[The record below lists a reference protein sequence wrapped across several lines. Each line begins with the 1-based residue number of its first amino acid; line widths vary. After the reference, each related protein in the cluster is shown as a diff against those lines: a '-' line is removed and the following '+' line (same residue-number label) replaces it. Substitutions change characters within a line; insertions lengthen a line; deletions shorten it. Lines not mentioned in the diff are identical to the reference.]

1 MAAIL
6 RLVTGGKK
14 KDRQY
19 HRTQVEENPP
29 DGDDEEAPVDHT
41 QSGKFDDAPKEKIF
55 MERPG
60 IPMPPVPRFRLY
72 LCIRWM
78 VLTAIVLGLLHVLG
92 RWMTEQAVYE
102 IETVSEIVLDVDNC
116 DVEMLSLPE
125 SLPKSVVTVQYWKF
139 MNQIH
144 GVDRKD
150 LSDGGEK
157 LTVSLDMRV
166 KIPMFRCL
174 VTIFAPKGHL
184 DRLSG
189 HVGGSEHCRMI
200 MSEALAQE
208 VNLTSQQ
215 VSVQVAA
222 LPKKF
227 TLSST
232 HGMVAFHPSEVKE
245 DWEVD
250 LQASSVNVFA
260 QIPSDM
266 SVKLH
271 GHAKENSVLCGDAVS
286 TTGAG
291 YEMTYKGA
299 SAGVK
304 GKFSLNV
311 LKEAAGYVQAGLD
324 SSASGLEVVRGS
336 SQEKPELFNHSA
348 VQLEELSEWMKL
360 RAQGAAPWVARVHVN
375 GPQLPRGSWEVLSSE
390 AFLTVPLQW
399 YVLLSAG
406 TLRPIVKEVHIHPM
420 GLGAWP
426 QEELEEAHNR
436 TKRRLVPVLDKE
448 FQLLLPYFQK
458 ADAPDATVAWVPHH
472 GRPLV
477 MTKAT
482 NGWAASVLSLTQ
494 VNVLMFLIAVAFN
507 IVVAFTVSAAF
518 LMWLQNNAEAQQEIM
533 DEAVTTASSHRV
545 GKIGSGKINTSW
557 RVIATHVEQPDQG
570 VILRWRK
577 RTGVQQSV
585 FLCVKAKADPDPSR
599 GLEGDEICI
608 DMANQELVDMKSE
621 SNIIVEFFF
630 SASGSKGYPA
640 NAGYEPTG
648 KDLKCQYN
656 YRFQIEGY
664 NHNQEHVATSDW
676 SNEVYIKPRSTVFDV
691 PLRILKSN
699 FAVPTNSLEYFV
711 EHFAEFNIHGK
722 HPQQLVILSKI
733 KVCYHKNWND
743 FRDCKSDFRLTAY
756 MGESSVKCEKDMR
769 SGTVR
774 NFDTT
779 GLFQPLDVG
788 MDIDDDE
795 EARTQELDDAI
806 IGPNQSLELG
816 AADRRLTDVFI
827 TLRKS
832 SGEDVAEGKLDWWD
846 LVEAFEQDE
855 DQQIFVELV
864 TDKVEGEFDEEW
876 LVWVE
881 AEVTFRNELDPEC
894 EQMPFKD
901 RFFQSDPPGE
911 IYYEGMERFV
921 AWDPTSEAFAD
932 IKDFD
937 IYMSY
942 PDDDLDPVLLVE
954 KAQVSNGG
962 ASIMITFPAGISANY
977 VVCQMGVEAFNQDG
991 EVTYAR
997 STLDEQMPMRSH
1009 RFIICRTWNLAEFEL
1024 MYASFCRMNNMEM
1037 ERVTEDALAGYGM
1050 VVAREQLKVVHGLR
1064 QSLVFEEAL
1073 EEDRVLDC
1081 PGLIMISEKNIIAKH
1096 PSTLTGEAMVVGSDA
1111 GGSILR
1117 TVSSGKSPLLGG
1129 SSSGGGRTGARAGPI
1144 VIKPREYR
1152 ATFQTVGF
1160 LENAWP
1166 RYPSVFDIG
1175 YGTGWMPSFLLLNSF
1190 YPVDNII
1197 NAFAQGAETLQLQV
1211 AYQTVQVLG
1220 GKRVAD
1226 NFLGFLQA
1234 PLYGLVPYC
1243 CEGFL
1248 YLLQMASFLLLPFLL
1263 LVFGLCYE
1271 LVGMFFATNPEEYN
1285 VVLRSKSHIPDMTFS
1300 GVVSGHTLEDWLNGL
1315 TSVSYVALLGSA
1327 GTAALMLL
1335 LICESNF
1342 LRNLPPFDFQHS
1354 VHRLINALGNIIV
1367 TTYLWAILSF
1377 VISSVLW
1384 FAMVVVIYP
1393 EQMLT
1398 ALACAGGLAA
1408 VFATMISGLKT
1419 TKDELERS
1427 LREEIPEVLELAC
1440 ATFLDQYDKTSSGRS
1455 KAVSA
1460 QFRKLEESLAENS
1473 NRYVRTR
1480 LSQNKDVQEIIDV
1493 RNKKPP
1499 KEVLGS
1505 LFNRALVKEKNWAAI
1520 TASENG
1526 DGSAVET
1533 TETVLES
1540 LGLPQEDT
1548 SVMPYLDL
1556 RMRLEDKEREEGGEN
1571 IHTYGSDLQEKLMK
1585 VYVRMQERHMDV
1597 APDVDDAL
1605 RNPKR
1610 LAICMSR
1617 ANGAKFKALERISEG
1632 KDARSSLQICIQDLN
1647 QQQVDKVY
1655 VRMVEHLD
1663 ESLSQVD
1670 IQEKVTPFVETTI
1683 PAEIEKQVRFVLDEQ
1698 RPKSAAQRLFDTIRR
1713 KKNSIKRAEVRQR
1726 LTLRKAYEPEG
1737 LMAFLEDVGLIDKSA
1752 GRKKAMH
1759 YISFYNRVERGVH
1772 SWRRE
1777 DDDGLESK
1785 DLVLDPADVED
1796 FVRELVHG
1804 HIWWGA
1810 MEEVLKNI
1818 GFPMASE
1825 LLKRETNLL
1834 SREQVMYQFE
1844 IAAAKDGMLAKDK
1857 FLDFLRKVS
1866 CADVADGAAG
1876 RIWKAQMVMML
1887 QHLNIC
1893 GFVGKSLDKAEKDAD
1908 VADDG
1913 LREMSRQRWPNWLEK
1928 AWEGVAPKLSEGS
1941 DARPFLPRTLIY
1953 TFVKSVAFSREEKS
1967 RTMSEEWKAMKVVDE
1982 EYDTWKLQ
1990 KDEGD
1995 SKRYYVWVNR
2005 GKSVQRLRGIWHEV
2019 FLDILAKMGSPV
2031 QDVKQGLLLFDDALR
2046 EQGRATDEFDGLLSV
2061 DFMVNHWMQKKLVE
2075 NTDEVSLQIFK
2086 DALEKA
2092 EFTLPTSSVEA
2103 LWYAA
2108 DKTKCTHPSLRQV
2121 RDLEDRL
2128 VMYMSS
2134 GMFFESVRTLITNEL
2149 QVPTLH
2155 GLEAKEIKAAFKQ
2168 VDEKTGCCG
2177 IIDPHEVCE
2186 LLLLLSQ
2193 EGMDLQTVQASF
2205 QQLHMN
2211 LDPDAI
2217 QDAFMIVDTNCD
2229 DKIDL
2234 TEFLSLIDK
2243 LVDQVIPES
2252 IFEYMGLLRHQIL
2265 SNVVMKVTT
2274 ILTMF
2279 LFVFVSLNAFHVNVG
2294 QKATTAG
2301 SSMIRAALAGLALLG
2316 LRNDNSPE
2324 YMEKQYNIA
2333 REQLYRITGVSRS
2346 QLEARRRGAAGGGLG
2361 LGIGMSFAKGR
2372 ARRGGG
2378 GGGSMF
2384 NKDEEEEDVDGGDM

>member
-1 MAAIL
+1 MASIL

-19 HRTQVEENPP
+19 HRTQVEDNAP

-41 QSGKFDDAPKEKIF
+41 QSGRFDDAPKELLACVLKRHAGMLSGF
-55 MERPG
+55 VRPLRG
-60 IPMPPVPRFRLY
+60 EDLHGKAGDPDASR
-72 LCIRWM
+72 
-78 VLTAIVLGLLHVLG
+78 LLHVLG

-102 IETVSEIVLDVDNC
+102 IETVSEIDLDVDNC

-184 DRLSG
+184 ARLSG
-189 HVGGSEHCRMI
+189 HIGGSEHCRMT

-250 LQASSVNVFA
+250 LQATSVNVFA

-266 SVKLH
+266 SVKLA
-271 GHAKENSVLCGDAVS
+271 GHARENSVLCGDAVS
-286 TTGAG
+286 ETGAG
-291 YEMTYKGA
+291 YELTYKGA

-304 GKFSLNV
+304 GRFSLDV
-311 LKEAAGYVQAGLD
+311 LKEAAGYVQAGVD
-324 SSASGLEVVRGS
+324 SSASGLDVVRGS

-348 VQLEELSEWMKL
+348 VQLEELSDWMKL
-360 RAQGAAPWVARVHVN
+360 RAEGAAPWVARVHVN

-406 TLRPIVKEVHIHPM
+406 TLRPIVKE
-420 GLGAWP
+420 
-426 QEELEEAHNR
+426 QELEETNNK
-436 TKRRLVPVLDKE
+436 TKRRLAPVLDKE

-458 ADAPDATVAWVPHH
+458 ADAPAATVAWVPHH

-545 GKIGSGKINTSW
+545 GKLSSGKINTSW

-608 DMANQELVDMKSE
+608 DMANQERVDMKSE

-691 PLRILKSN
+691 PLRILK
-699 FAVPTNSLEYFV
+699 YFV

-756 MGESSVKCEKDMR
+756 MGESSVKCEKDTR

-816 AADRRLTDVFI
+816 AGDRRLTDVFI

-921 AWDPTSEAFAD
+921 AWDPTRPPVAD

-962 ASIMITFPAGISANY
+962 ASIMITFPADALDVVARTMGKKSAGISANY

-997 STLDEQMPMRSH
+997 STLDEQMPMKSH
-1009 RFIICRTWNLAEFEL
+1009 RFIVCRTWNLAEFEL

-1050 VVAREQLKVVHGLR
+1050 VVAREQLK
-1064 QSLVFEEAL
+1064 
-1073 EEDRVLDC
+1073 
-1081 PGLIMISEKNIIAKH
+1081 
-1096 PSTLTGEAMVVGSDA
+1096 
-1111 GGSILR
+1111 
-1117 TVSSGKSPLLGG
+1117 
-1129 SSSGGGRTGARAGPI
+1129 
-1144 VIKPREYR
+1144 
-1152 ATFQTVGF
+1152 
-1160 LENAWP
+1160 
-1166 RYPSVFDIG
+1166 
-1175 YGTGWMPSFLLLNSF
+1175 
-1190 YPVDNII
+1190 
-1197 NAFAQGAETLQLQV
+1197 
-1211 AYQTVQVLG
+1211 
-1220 GKRVAD
+1220 
-1226 NFLGFLQA
+1226 
-1234 PLYGLVPYC
+1234 
-1243 CEGFL
+1243 
-1248 YLLQMASFLLLPFLL
+1248 
-1263 LVFGLCYE
+1263 
-1271 LVGMFFATNPEEYN
+1271 
-1285 VVLRSKSHIPDMTFS
+1285 
-1300 GVVSGHTLEDWLNGL
+1300 
-1315 TSVSYVALLGSA
+1315 
-1327 GTAALMLL
+1327 
-1335 LICESNF
+1335 
-1342 LRNLPPFDFQHS
+1342 
-1354 VHRLINALGNIIV
+1354 
-1367 TTYLWAILSF
+1367 
-1377 VISSVLW
+1377 
-1384 FAMVVVIYP
+1384 
-1393 EQMLT
+1393 
-1398 ALACAGGLAA
+1398 
-1408 VFATMISGLKT
+1408 
-1419 TKDELERS
+1419 
-1427 LREEIPEVLELAC
+1427 
-1440 ATFLDQYDKTSSGRS
+1440 
-1455 KAVSA
+1455 
-1460 QFRKLEESLAENS
+1460 
-1473 NRYVRTR
+1473 
-1480 LSQNKDVQEIIDV
+1480 
-1493 RNKKPP
+1493 
-1499 KEVLGS
+1499 
-1505 LFNRALVKEKNWAAI
+1505 
-1520 TASENG
+1520 
-1526 DGSAVET
+1526 
-1533 TETVLES
+1533 
-1540 LGLPQEDT
+1540 
-1548 SVMPYLDL
+1548 
-1556 RMRLEDKEREEGGEN
+1556 
-1571 IHTYGSDLQEKLMK
+1571 
-1585 VYVRMQERHMDV
+1585 
-1597 APDVDDAL
+1597 
-1605 RNPKR
+1605 
-1610 LAICMSR
+1610 
-1617 ANGAKFKALERISEG
+1617 
-1632 KDARSSLQICIQDLN
+1632 
-1647 QQQVDKVY
+1647 
-1655 VRMVEHLD
+1655 
-1663 ESLSQVD
+1663 
-1670 IQEKVTPFVETTI
+1670 
-1683 PAEIEKQVRFVLDEQ
+1683 
-1698 RPKSAAQRLFDTIRR
+1698 
-1713 KKNSIKRAEVRQR
+1713 
-1726 LTLRKAYEPEG
+1726 
-1737 LMAFLEDVGLIDKSA
+1737 
-1752 GRKKAMH
+1752 
-1759 YISFYNRVERGVH
+1759 
-1772 SWRRE
+1772 
-1777 DDDGLESK
+1777 
-1785 DLVLDPADVED
+1785 
-1796 FVRELVHG
+1796 
-1804 HIWWGA
+1804 
-1810 MEEVLKNI
+1810 
-1818 GFPMASE
+1818 
-1825 LLKRETNLL
+1825 
-1834 SREQVMYQFE
+1834 
-1844 IAAAKDGMLAKDK
+1844 
-1857 FLDFLRKVS
+1857 
-1866 CADVADGAAG
+1866 
-1876 RIWKAQMVMML
+1876 
-1887 QHLNIC
+1887 
-1893 GFVGKSLDKAEKDAD
+1893 
-1908 VADDG
+1908 
-1913 LREMSRQRWPNWLEK
+1913 
-1928 AWEGVAPKLSEGS
+1928 
-1941 DARPFLPRTLIY
+1941 
-1953 TFVKSVAFSREEKS
+1953 
-1967 RTMSEEWKAMKVVDE
+1967 
-1982 EYDTWKLQ
+1982 
-1990 KDEGD
+1990 
-1995 SKRYYVWVNR
+1995 
-2005 GKSVQRLRGIWHEV
+2005 
-2019 FLDILAKMGSPV
+2019 
-2031 QDVKQGLLLFDDALR
+2031 
-2046 EQGRATDEFDGLLSV
+2046 
-2061 DFMVNHWMQKKLVE
+2061 
-2075 NTDEVSLQIFK
+2075 
-2086 DALEKA
+2086 
-2092 EFTLPTSSVEA
+2092 
-2103 LWYAA
+2103 
-2108 DKTKCTHPSLRQV
+2108 
-2121 RDLEDRL
+2121 
-2128 VMYMSS
+2128 
-2134 GMFFESVRTLITNEL
+2134 
-2149 QVPTLH
+2149 
-2155 GLEAKEIKAAFKQ
+2155 
-2168 VDEKTGCCG
+2168 
-2177 IIDPHEVCE
+2177 
-2186 LLLLLSQ
+2186 
-2193 EGMDLQTVQASF
+2193 
-2205 QQLHMN
+2205 
-2211 LDPDAI
+2211 
-2217 QDAFMIVDTNCD
+2217 
-2229 DKIDL
+2229 
-2234 TEFLSLIDK
+2234 
-2243 LVDQVIPES
+2243 
-2252 IFEYMGLLRHQIL
+2252 
-2265 SNVVMKVTT
+2265 
-2274 ILTMF
+2274 
-2279 LFVFVSLNAFHVNVG
+2279 
-2294 QKATTAG
+2294 
-2301 SSMIRAALAGLALLG
+2301 
-2316 LRNDNSPE
+2316 
-2324 YMEKQYNIA
+2324 
-2333 REQLYRITGVSRS
+2333 
-2346 QLEARRRGAAGGGLG
+2346 
-2361 LGIGMSFAKGR
+2361 
-2372 ARRGGG
+2372 
-2378 GGGSMF
+2378 
-2384 NKDEEEEDVDGGDM
+2384 